1 MLTIVRYNYSATG
14 THENCVN
21 DVRAVFSDTILTDA
35 GNMKPNVISLIS
47 SSIISRKRIFWP

>member
-1 MLTIVRYNYSATG
+1 MLTIVRYNYSVTG

-47 SSIISRKRIFWP
+47 SSIISRKRIF